1 MIFIIA
7 AGDAEGSVVLTDGE
21 VNTLAH
27 DEEVNAIVEEVN
39 AIVEGVHAV
48 QDADG
53 VAAWDAEDNV
63 VLADGEGNVLAA
75 DEEGNT
81 IVEAAE
87 GSGVMLDSNG
97 SIVLVGDAEL
107 RRC

>member
-1 MIFIIA
+1 M
-7 AGDAEGSVVLTDGE
+7 VLT
-21 VNTLAH
+21 N
-27 DEEVNAIVEEVN
+27 
-39 AIVEGVHAV
+39 
-48 QDADG
+48 
-53 VAAWDAEDNV
+53 
-63 VLADGEGNVLAA
+63 GEGNVLAA

-97 SIVLVGDAEL
+97 IIVLVGDAEL

>member
-21 VNTLAH
+21 VNVLVP
-27 DEEVNAIVEEVN
+27 DEEVNAIVEAVD
-39 AIVEGVHAV
+39 AV

-53 VAAWDAEDNV
+53 NIVAAWDGED
-63 VLADGEGNVLAA
+63 NVLAA

-81 IVEAAE
+81 IVEAAY
-87 GSGVMLDSNG
+87 GSGVVLGSNG
-97 SIVLVGDAEL
+97 NIIVVGDAEL
-107 RRC
+107 RRATWC